1 MKKMA
6 PQVGLEP
13 TTLRLTA
20 SRDAA
25 NPGGSKHRDPCLTQN
40 LVPIT
45 DLFEHLRATIA
56 EATLLYQLGASVLET

>member
-1 MKKMA
+1 MQQIQQLCGA
-6 PQVGLEP
+6 DDDPREHYGI
-13 TTLRLTA
+13 
-20 SRDAA
+20 
-25 NPGGSKHRDPCLTQN
+25 GGSKHRDPYLTQN